1 MAGNSET
8 ADKVIDIVCDKLSA
22 SKDRVTMETSFVN
35 DLSADSLDTV
45 EFVMELEEVFDINIP
60 EDDAEKIQTVGDAV
74 AYIEKAVASK

>member
-74 AYIEKAVASK
+74 KFITEATG